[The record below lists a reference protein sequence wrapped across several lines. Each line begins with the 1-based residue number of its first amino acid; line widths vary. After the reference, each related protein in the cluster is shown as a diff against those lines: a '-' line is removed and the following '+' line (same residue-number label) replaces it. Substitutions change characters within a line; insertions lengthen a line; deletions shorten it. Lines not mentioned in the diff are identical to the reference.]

1 MAVLNKIRQRSVFLI
16 IIIALALFSFV
27 LADVIRNGGSSS
39 TKAQTTVATVN
50 GVDIPRQEFA
60 EKVDAYQRQVGPN
73 VSSTQAMNT
82 VWEQQLRVTLLNEQY
97 EALGLRVEQDE
108 LSDALNNAL
117 VDNPT
122 FQDESGFY
130 NEAKLQEYVASIKDN
145 ATLYSQWQTY
155 IEGVK
160 SNILEQKYLNMV
172 KGGLTSTNAEGENQ
186 YRFENDKIN
195 IEYIFVP
202 YASIP
207 DDEIVVTDEEIKNY
221 VKAHPTE
228 FKVEPQVDIQYVSF
242 SEEPSN
248 EDVDEAREG
257 ISSMLT
263 RTVTDYGDTIPAFK
277 NVTNYEE
284 YVGANSDQP
293 YQNRW
298 MFKKDLP
305 AKLKDTVANMNAGDI
320 YGPYKTDN
328 TFSLTK
334 VVAVRQLPD
343 SVKSRHILIP
353 TGLNPTDSITRTD
366 VQAKKTA
373 DSILTV
379 VKANRSK
386 FPEIVTAM
394 SSDNGSIE
402 NGGRYDWYPYNQMVE
417 EFRDFTFENP
427 TGDIGIIKTR
437 FGYHIIEVEGQ
448 KNSQKAFKIA
458 TITKEIESSEATLN
472 ETFSQAANFEV
483 AATKDF
489 DAAATDQK
497 LTAKPVNKIGELDAN
512 IPGIGQNRRI
522 VNWAFNEDT
531 KVGDVTKEKTS
542 NGYVVVQLT
551 RKGKKGLMSV
561 TDASAKVSPIL
572 RNKKKAAKIRETAT
586 GNTLEEVASSKAVQV
601 QNATALT
608 MAAPTIPGAGAEPA
622 VVGAAFGTEEGQ
634 VTQFVDGKLG
644 VFKVRVLSKAPA
656 PVLQNY
662 AAFAKQANDALLPRI
677 NTNVYQALKKAADI
691 EDNRAAF
698 Y

>member
-1 MAVLNKIRQRSVFLI
+1 M
-16 IIIALALFSFV
+16 
-27 LADVIRNGGSSS
+27 
-39 TKAQTTVATVN
+39 
-50 GVDIPRQEFA
+50 
-60 EKVDAYQRQVGPN
+60 
-73 VSSTQAMNT
+73 
-82 VWEQQLRVTLLNEQY
+82 
-97 EALGLRVEQDE
+97 
-108 LSDALNNAL
+108 
-117 VDNPT
+117 
-122 FQDESGFY
+122 
-130 NEAKLQEYVASIKDN
+130 
-145 ATLYSQWQTY
+145 
-155 IEGVK
+155 
-160 SNILEQKYLNMV
+160 NMV

-195 IEYIFVP
+195 IEYIYVP

-248 EDVDEAREG
+248 EDVDEAREN

-263 RTVTDYGDTIPAFK
+263 QTVTDYGDTIPAFK
-277 NVTNYEE
+277 NVTNYEA

-320 YGPYKTDN
+320 YGPYKADN
-328 TFSLTK
+328 TFNLTK

-366 VQAKKTA
+366 AQAKKTA

-427 TGDIGIIKTR
+427 TGDIGIVKTR

-448 KNSQKAFKIA
+448 KNPQKAFKIA

-483 AATKDF
+483 AAAKDF

-561 TDASAKVSPIL
+561 TDASAKVTPIL
-572 RNKKKAAKIRETAT
+572 RNKKKAEKIRETAT

-622 VVGAAFGTEEGQ
+622 VVGAAFGTEEGK
-634 VTQFVDGKLG
+634 VTNFVDGKLG
-644 VFKVRVLSKAPA
+644 VFKVRVLSKTPA

-662 AAFAKQANDALLPRI
+662 AAFAKQANDAVLPRI